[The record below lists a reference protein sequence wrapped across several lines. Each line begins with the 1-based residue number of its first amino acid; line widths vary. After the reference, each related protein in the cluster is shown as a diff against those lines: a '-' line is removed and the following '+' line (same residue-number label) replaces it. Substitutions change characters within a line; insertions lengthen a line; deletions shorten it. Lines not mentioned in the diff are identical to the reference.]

1 MTRPITDSELYA
13 AIDGAFDLW
22 QSRYEGDLPAH
33 TFSAGFEEKIA
44 AIPDQHPAA
53 RRRKPIR
60 TAAAAAIIAA
70 ALTMTIGADVVPP
83 VRAFRS
89 GVVDVLSQVLP
100 KSTDQI
106 YTTDADHEGETERPV
121 FGWLPKDMV
130 EIKRVELTNITRI
143 NFENPDGDRLS
154 IYVKRIT
161 EGETPSFTFDTEDA
175 ETEEI
180 ILHGNPASLITE
192 DNSVLIIFFIANY
205 RCSISGTLSVEDT
218 VRIAENITLQ

>member
-1 MTRPITDSELYA
+1 MKITDEMLTHAAPHACTLWLETTSAEIPRQAASLRFERKIARLLRHPHRPIGWRGPVA
-13 AIDGAFDLW
+13 AV
-22 QSRYEGDLPAH
+22 
-33 TFSAGFEEKIA
+33 
-44 AIPDQHPAA
+44 
-53 RRRKPIR
+53 
-60 TAAAAAIIAA
+60 AAAAL
-70 ALTMTIGADVVPP
+70 LTMTVGAEVLPP

-89 GVVDVLSQVLP
+89 GVVHVLSQVLP

-106 YTTDADHEGETERPV
+106 YTTDADHEGETKRPV
-121 FGWLPKDMV
+121 LGWLPENMV

-154 IYVKRIT
+154 IHTKRIT

-218 VRIAENITLQ
+218 VRIAENIILQ

>member
-1 MTRPITDSELYA
+1 MNTAYDPMDKLIADHIAEARDLRLHLHPAYA
-13 AIDGAFDLW
+13 GV
-22 QSRYEGDLPAH
+22 EH
-33 TFSAGFEEKIA
+33 HFSAAFEHKMGRLADKHNRLPLKFLI
-44 AIPDQHPAA
+44 
-53 RRRKPIR
+53 
-60 TAAAAAIIAA
+60 TAATIA
-70 ALTMTIGADVVPP
+70 ALTITVGAEVLPP

-89 GVVDVLSQVLP
+89 GVVHVLSQVFP

-106 YTTDADHEGETERPV
+106 YTTDADHEGETRRPV
-121 FGWLPKDMV
+121 LNWLPKDMV

-143 NFENPDGDRLS
+143 NFENTDGDRLS
-154 IYVKRIT
+154 IYTKRIT

-218 VRIAENITLQ
+218 VRIAENIELK